1 MGVMCEQKE
10 NKNPGQKLH
19 VIETVRLFAPYAKLP
34 RRIYPPVCAPETLAS
49 MQRRPCMRGLKKEAL
64 AFRQAQERQ
73 VAEARQSAA
82 FFLVSG
88 IDLSAALQT
97 SGEERAAIL
106 LRLGRLI
113 ERERLKGARRHWSY
127 DLNRHIALKQALERL
142 KRDPNRWKTHRREG
156 PSEGMDTAA

>member
-1 MGVMCEQKE
+1 
-10 NKNPGQKLH
+10 
-19 VIETVRLFAPYAKLP
+19 
-34 RRIYPPVCAPETLAS
+34 
-49 MQRRPCMRGLKKEAL
+49 MRGLKKEAL